1 MSEDVNNVGEEL
13 DNIIIL
19 NDEEGNEVQMTES
32 IEEGTHENVNELIN
46 DKNFELKEESFE
58 DAGFRET
65 DVQGIDDDSSI
76 SAD

>member
-1 MSEDVNNVGEEL
+1 M
-13 DNIIIL
+13 
-19 NDEEGNEVQMTES
+19 
-32 IEEGTHENVNELIN
+32 NELIN

>member
-1 MSEDVNNVGEEL
+1 MQEEEYTFVTL
-13 DNIIIL
+13 D
-19 NDEEGNEVQMTES
+19 GN
-32 IEEGTHENVNELIN
+32 
-46 DKNFELKEESFE
+46 ESFE

>member
-1 MSEDVNNVGEEL
+1 MSEDVNNAGEEL